1 MAVAQTIVRRVGV
14 FVLSL
19 LGATVV
25 VFLIVQALPG
35 DVAQATLGMAATPEQ
50 VEALRERWGLNRP
63 AWARYVS
70 WLGGLF
76 QGDLG
81 QSYLTGQSV
90 SGQIGPRLA
99 VTCQLVGLSMPIAVL
114 ASVPTGLVAAMWRR
128 RWQGVVTSAL
138 SQIGM
143 AAPIFFVGIVL
154 VVVFAVRLNWLPAN
168 GYNPLLGP
176 AGFDLAGWGSH
187 LVLPVASL
195 VIVQASLLSRYVR
208 NGFVEVLAEDY
219 LRTARA
225 VGWTK
230 WRALVRHG
238 LRNAALSIV
247 TVIALQI
254 SAMLVGAII
263 VEQVFALPGLGSLLL
278 QAVASRDLPVVRGI
292 AILLVVVVLAISLV
306 ADLVYVLI
314 DPRLRSREAQ

>member
-1 MAVAQTIVRRVGV
+1 MAIAQAIARRVGV

-35 DVAQATLGMAATPEQ
+35 DVAQATLGMGATPEQ
-50 VEALRERWGLNRP
+50 VEALRQRWGLDRP
-63 AWARYVS
+63 ALVRYGS
-70 WLGGLF
+70 WLLGLA

-90 SGQIGPRLA
+90 SGQIAPRLA
-99 VTCQLVGLSMPIAVL
+99 VTCWLVGLSMPIAVL
-114 ASVPTGLVAAMWRR
+114 ASVPAGLAAAMWRR
-128 RWQGVVTSAL
+128 RWQGAVISSL

-143 AAPIFFVGIVL
+143 AAPVFFTGIVL
-154 VVVFAVRLNWLPAN
+154 VVVFSVRLGWLPAN
-168 GYNPLLGP
+168 GYEPLLGP
-176 AGFDLAGWGSH
+176 GGLDLAGWASH
-187 LVLPVASL
+187 LVLPVLSL

-254 SAMLVGAII
+254 GAMLVGAII
-263 VEQVFALPGLGSLLL
+263 VEQVFALPGLGSMLL
-278 QAVASRDLPVVRGI
+278 QAVASRDLPVVQGI
-292 AILLVVVVLAISLV
+292 AVLLVVVVLAISLA
-306 ADLVYVLI
+306 ADLAYVVI
-314 DPRLRSREAQ
+314 DPRLRSREA